1 MKSKSFDIFVWV
13 MTCILIGAIFFM
25 PDIIPIHWNLKWQID
40 SYGSRYYL
48 LIIAVMPILVYYGM
62 LLMRKTD
69 PHKLDIEKRA
79 KTYNLFRYGFTCFF
93 ICLAVLIYY
102 LSLNPAAGIQKLLLF
117 LMGAIFIGMG
127 NYMPKLPQNYFLGIK
142 TPWTLANEYV
152 WRKTHRI
159 GGYSW
164 IVIGFIIV
172 LCSLFNLPY
181 MDIMI
186 MILVVSDVIF
196 MMVYSYIVYR
206 RLDTKNID
214 Y

>member
-1 MKSKSFDIFVWV
+1 
-13 MTCILIGAIFFM
+13 
-25 PDIIPIHWNLKWQID
+25 
-40 SYGSRYYL
+40 
-48 LIIAVMPILVYYGM
+48 
-62 LLMRKTD
+62 
-69 PHKLDIEKRA
+69 
-79 KTYNLFRYGFTCFF
+79 
-93 ICLAVLIYY
+93 
-102 LSLNPAAGIQKLLLF
+102 
-117 LMGAIFIGMG
+117 MGAIFIGMG

-181 MDIMI
+181 VDIMI